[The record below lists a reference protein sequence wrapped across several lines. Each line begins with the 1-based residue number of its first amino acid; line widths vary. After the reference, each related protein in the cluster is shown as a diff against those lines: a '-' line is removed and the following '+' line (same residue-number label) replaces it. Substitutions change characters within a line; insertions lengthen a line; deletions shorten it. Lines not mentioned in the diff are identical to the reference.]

1 MGTGPFLL
9 GVTGGMGSG
18 KSSVCRILASLGCRV
33 FEADRVARC
42 LQDSDPQLRAGIQAL
57 LGDAIYTTS
66 QDGSPELRRREV
78 ASLVF
83 RDKAL
88 LGKLNALVHPA
99 VYRAFGE
106 AVDAARHDG
115 VPVLVKEAAIL
126 FESGGDKGL
135 DAVLVVTAAKQ
146 LRVERAM
153 KRTGLGRD
161 EVLRRI
167 AMQLPQD
174 ELERRAD
181 YVIENNGTLE
191 ELAAETG
198 KVYRAVLSRI
208 GEGVPGGS

>member
-1 MGTGPFLL
+1 MGRVPFLL

-18 KSSVCRILASLGCRV
+18 KSSVCKMLEDLGGRV
-33 FEADRVARC
+33 FEADRVARS
-42 LQDSDPQLRAGIQAL
+42 LQNSDPKLRAGMKAL
-57 LGDAIYTTS
+57 FGDAIYMMAP
-66 QDGSPELRRREV
+66 DGSLELRRQEV

-83 RDKAL
+83 GDKAML
-88 LGKLNALVHPA
+88 SKLNALVHPA

-106 AVDAARHDG
+106 AVERARQDG
-115 VPVLVKEAAIL
+115 IPVLVKEAAIL

-191 ELAAETG
+191 ELAAATR
-198 KVYRAVLSRI
+198 KVYQAVISRI
-208 GEGVPGGS
+208 G